1 MFLSTPTGR
10 FGLTVMAAAMCQCGH
25 CVYAQPATD
34 VAGTDGAP
42 VPIVTVSAGRGASL
56 QQMDLATTVITAD
69 QVKNSPATT
78 VDQILN
84 KIPGVFLRQT
94 PAAMIHPTGQAFSIR
109 GFGTTTNV
117 NTLAMADGIPINDPF
132 FRTIDWGQLPKDG
145 IDSIEVIRGGGA
157 STLWGNLAMG
167 GIVNVV
173 TRRPLPDERR
183 VNVSYGSFN
192 TSTADAALT
201 LLANQVLTLG
211 LTAGWAKSDGYNL
224 TPVQYRNPY
233 MVPTASR
240 SDNLGLTAYVTPSAT
255 STYFI
260 KLQQHES
267 KEDGLVWRDASNRW
281 KKYQLSAGGS
291 TRLDGGVSINL
302 AGWYNKGEM
311 DTTNNG
317 STPAFSILKPA
328 AGVPY
333 VSQIEQANYR
343 SVGGSVFF
351 ERSAG
356 DFKDI
361 RVGLDLRQVRSD
373 DHLAI
378 YNTVG
383 QTAALENRG
392 QHRFEG
398 LFVQASYRP
407 ADLPFDITAGLRED
421 FFQTGDGQLAGTVGS
436 NTIGTALANQAFR
449 HFDPRLGGKYY
460 LPGGFDVRAAV
471 YSNFAAPGMNQMYRS
486 FVSGTSYTATNP
498 TLTPQTNVGKEIGL
512 DYVQP
517 GLTAHFTVY
526 DNQLKNFI
534 DYGPLCTTAAACTS
548 LLAGSGFAAGSIATV
563 NQYVNAGDATFK
575 GAELMADWQ
584 LNRDW
589 QVHGGLT
596 RTMAYLTSSAYAAL
610 PSAAAPA
617 VPVHAQ
623 VGQVPGWMATAGATW
638 QATPALSLTLASKT
652 FPDYWNN
659 TAHTQLNQGATLI
672 DLGFSYQLQPRL
684 ELYGSAQ
691 NLFNRTYYDN
701 GLGYTAMNGSTLSGS
716 TVPQLGQP
724 LSVTLGLRAAF

>member
-1 MFLSTPTGR
+1 MFLPYQTGR
-10 FGLTVMAAAMCQCGH
+10 IGLTVMAAAISQG
-25 CVYAQPATD
+25 VFAQQTPDA
-34 VAGTDGAP
+34 GAP
-42 VPIVTVSAGRGASL
+42 AGPVAVVTVSAGRGVSL
-56 QQMDLATTVITAD
+56 QQMDLATTVLSQD
-69 QVKNSPATT
+69 QVQNSPGTT
-78 VDQILN
+78 IDQILN
-84 KIPGVFLRQT
+84 KIPGIYLRQI
-94 PAAMIHPTGQAFSIR
+94 PAAMIHPTGEAFSIR

-132 FRTIDWGQLPKDG
+132 FRTIDWGQLSKDS

-173 TRRPLPDERR
+173 TRAPLPDERR
-183 VNVSYGSFN
+183 INVSYGSFN
-192 TSTADAALT
+192 TTTADAALT
-201 LLANQVLTLG
+201 LLSNQVLTLG

-233 MVPTASR
+233 MVPTASHT
-240 SDNLGLTAYVTPSAT
+240 DNLGLTAYLTPSAT
-255 STYFI
+255 SKYFI

-267 KEDGLVWRDASNRW
+267 KEDGLVWSDTSNRW
-281 KKYQLSAGGS
+281 KKYQLSAGGA
-291 TRLDGGVSINL
+291 TRLDGGASINL

-317 STPAFSILKPA
+317 TTPSFSILNPGV
-328 AGVPY
+328 GVPY
-333 VSQIEQANYR
+333 VSQIEQANY
-343 SVGGSVFF
+343 SSEGGSVFYQ
-351 ERSAG
+351 RSVG
-356 DFKDI
+356 DFKDV
-361 RVGLDLRQVRSD
+361 RVGVDLRQVRSD
-373 DHLAI
+373 DDLNI
-378 YNTVG
+378 YNTVAR
-383 QTAALENRG
+383 TAALENRG
-392 QHRFEG
+392 NHRFEG
-398 LFVQASYRP
+398 VFAQASYRP

-421 FFQTGDGQLAGTVGS
+421 FFQTRNGQLSGTVGS
-436 NTIGTALANQAFR
+436 NQVGSDLANQTSQ

-460 LPGGFDVRAAV
+460 LPHGFDLRAAV

-517 GLTAHFTVY
+517 GLNVNFTVY
-526 DNQLKNFI
+526 DNKLKNFI
-534 DYGPLCTTAAACTS
+534 DYGPLCTTAAACTP
-548 LLAGSGFAAGSIATV
+548 LLAGTGFAPGSITTV
-563 NQYVNAGDATFK
+563 NQYLNAGDATFK

-584 LNRDW
+584 LKPDW

-623 VGQVPGWMATAGATW
+623 IGQVPGWMVTAGTTW
-638 QATPALSLTLASKT
+638 KVNSALNLMLESKT
-652 FPDYWNN
+652 FPNYWNN
-659 TAHTQLNQGATLI
+659 TAHTQINQGATLVN
-672 DLGFSYQLQPRL
+672 LGFRYRL
-684 ELYGSAQ
+684 NRQFDLYGSAQ

-701 GLGYTAMNGSTLSGS
+701 GLGYTTMNGATLSSS
-716 TVPQLGQP
+716 TIPQLGQP
-724 LSVTLGLRAAF
+724 LSVTLGVRASF